1 MSKKNASENP
11 GIKIVA
17 KNRTAWHDYF
27 VLDKFEAGIALV
39 GTEVKS
45 VRMKAAISLKE
56 SYVNFEKGEAWL
68 MGARISP
75 YDQGNI
81 NNHPPVRARR
91 LLLHKQEIV
100 KLQRR
105 VEEKGLTVVPLCT
118 YFKRG
123 KLKVEIGLCKG
134 KHSFDKRET
143 VQKREAD
150 REISRMLKRHR

>member
-1 MSKKNASENP
+1 MGKNEASGD

-17 KNRTAWHDYF
+17 KNKTAWHEYF
-27 VLDKFEAGIALV
+27 VLEKIEAGIALA

-45 VRMKAAISLKE
+45 VRMKGAISLKE

-68 MGARISP
+68 VGARISP
-75 YDQGNI
+75 YEQGNI
-81 NNHPPVRARR
+81 YNHPPERPRK
-91 LLLHKQEIV
+91 LLLHKREIL

-118 YFKRG
+118 YFKQG

-134 KHSFDKRET
+134 KHTFDKRET
-143 VQKREAD
+143 VQQREAD
-150 REISRMLKRHR
+150 REMSRILKRSR